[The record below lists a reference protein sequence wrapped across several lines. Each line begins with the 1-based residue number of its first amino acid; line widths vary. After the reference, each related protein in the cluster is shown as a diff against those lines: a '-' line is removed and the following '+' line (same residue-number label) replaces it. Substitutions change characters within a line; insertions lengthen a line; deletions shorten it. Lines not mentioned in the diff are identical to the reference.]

1 MHMFANSIATQLYY
15 VYQTPR
21 LQESRVTSPTKA
33 QPNAAALRQTMV
45 DSQLRTVGVID
56 ADVLGA
62 MASVPRER
70 FVPAALGG
78 LAYGDASLEVAP
90 GRWLLEP
97 MALALLLEHS
107 GLQPGDRLLVVGA
120 ATGYSAAVAA
130 HMGAKVTALESDADL
145 AEPARSLPGVTL
157 AIGPLAAGWPAG
169 APYDVILFEGA
180 IEVLPSALAAQLAPG
195 GRVAAIVRKNGV
207 GHAHAGSVSTVAG
220 VPSIGG
226 RAFIEVAARPLP
238 GFGRA
243 PAFAF

>member
-1 MHMFANSIATQLYY
+1 MTSTTTAEAN
-15 VYQTPR
+15 P
-21 LQESRVTSPTKA
+21 
-33 QPNAAALRQTMV
+33 AALRQTMV

-56 ADVLGA
+56 AGVLGA

-70 FVPAALGG
+70 FVPAPLSG
-78 LAYGDASLEVAP
+78 LAYGDASLEVAS

-107 GLQPGDRLLVVGA
+107 GLKAGDRLLIIGA

-130 HMGAKVTALESDADL
+130 HMGAVVTALESDAGL
-145 AEPARSLPGVTL
+145 AEPAGNVPGVTL

-180 IEVLPSALAAQLAPG
+180 IEVLPPAIAAQVAPG

-207 GHAHAGSVSTVAG
+207 GHAHAGIVTTVAG
-220 VPSIGG
+220 APAIGG